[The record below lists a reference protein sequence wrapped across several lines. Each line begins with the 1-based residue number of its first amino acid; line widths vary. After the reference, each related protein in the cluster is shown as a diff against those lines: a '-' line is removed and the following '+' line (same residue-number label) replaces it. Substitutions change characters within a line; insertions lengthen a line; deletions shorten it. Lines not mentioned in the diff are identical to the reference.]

1 MNKLRLKHLLSGL
14 KAGKKEYFEEFYR
27 LTKGA
32 VWYSVLRYVKS
43 RHHAEDVLQD
53 TYIAFLDHLDAVRG
67 DPLPYLC
74 TIAKNKALD
83 SIKKDAKLDKAP
95 LSEDMPAKTDENSFD
110 TPLLDLCRKRLTEED
125 FYILENTVLF
135 GYTRVDV
142 AKALGK
148 PVSTV
153 NRRYNE
159 ILKKIKKFATEI
171 YR

>member
-1 MNKLRLKHLLSGL
+1 MNKLKLKHLLSGL

-53 TYIAFLDHLDAVRG
+53 TYIAFLNHLDSVWG

-95 LSEDMPAKTDENSFD
+95 LPEDMPAETDENSFD

>member
-95 LSEDMPAKTDENSFD
+95 LSEDMPAETDENSFD

>member
-1 MNKLRLKHLLSGL
+1 MNKLKLRHLLSGL

-53 TYIAFLDHLDAVRG
+53 TYIAFLNHLDSVRG

-83 SIKKDAKLDKAP
+83 SIKKDAKLDKSP
-95 LSEDMPAKTDENSFD
+95 LPEDMPAETDENSFD

>member
-1 MNKLRLKHLLSGL
+1 
-14 KAGKKEYFEEFYR
+14 
-27 LTKGA
+27 
-32 VWYSVLRYVKS
+32 
-43 RHHAEDVLQD
+43 
-53 TYIAFLDHLDAVRG
+53 
-67 DPLPYLC
+67 
-74 TIAKNKALD
+74 
-83 SIKKDAKLDKAP
+83 
-95 LSEDMPAKTDENSFD
+95 MPAETDENSFD

>member
-1 MNKLRLKHLLSGL
+1 MNKLKLKHLLSGL

-53 TYIAFLDHLDAVRG
+53 TYIAFLDHLDSVRG

-95 LSEDMPAKTDENSFD
+95 LPEDMPAETDENSFD

>member
-43 RHHAEDVLQD
+43 RFYAEDIIQD
-53 TYIAFLDHLDAVRG
+53 TYIAFLNHLETVNG
-67 DPLPYLC
+67 DPLPFLC

-83 SIKKDAKLDKAP
+83 SIKKDARLDKNP
-95 LSEDMPAKTDENSFD
+95 LPENMPTETDENSFD
-110 TPLLDLCRKRLTEED
+110 APLLDLCRKRLTEED

-135 GYTRVDV
+135 GYTRVEV
-142 AKALGK
+142 AKTLGK

-153 NRRYNE
+153 NRRYND
-159 ILKKIKKFATEI
+159 ILKKIKKFATEV